1 MAVDGKQVTKIGDRL
16 LLSNDSRLRHHRDI
30 DRQPLATER
39 QEGTVD
45 HLIEQR
51 HRLRLTQTLVG
62 NLEDIRKRTDGEMS
76 RSSMYFPF
84 NRVPVNYPGKSNFKT
99 RQFTPLQE
107 RSHTVSSFVRLKI
120 LSCGRRLS
128 DFLIISMYKWLWVNV
143 FFFCID
149 TVWMALQ
156 SHVFLYWRDNY
167 IYCTYNSLVVYNTC
181 RMF

>member
-1 MAVDGKQVTKIGDRL
+1 MAVDGQQVTKIGDRL
-16 LLSNDSRLRHHRDI
+16 LLSNDSRLRHHR
-30 DRQPLATER
+30 TER

-45 HLIEQR
+45 HLTEQR
-51 HRLRLTQTLVG
+51 HRQRLTQTLAG

-143 FFFCID
+143 FFF
-149 TVWMALQ
+149 A
-156 SHVFLYWRDNY
+156 
-167 IYCTYNSLVVYNTC
+167 
-181 RMF
+181 